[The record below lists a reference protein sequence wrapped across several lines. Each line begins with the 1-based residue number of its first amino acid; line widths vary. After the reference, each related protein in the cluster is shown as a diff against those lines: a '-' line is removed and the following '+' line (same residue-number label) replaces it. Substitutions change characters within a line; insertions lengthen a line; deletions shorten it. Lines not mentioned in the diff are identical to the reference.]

1 MTDKN
6 IKRVSDISVKAVKD
20 ETNWE
25 QVYSQTEAST
35 LQKID
40 KEFPELK
47 HVIYRKSQPKS

>member
-25 QVYSQTEAST
+25 QVYSQTEAAT

-40 KEFPELK
+40 KESPELK
-47 HVIYRKSQPKS
+47 HVIYRKSHTKS